1 MGTLWGPLRPSA
13 SLRSWSVE
21 DKFEDGGERKDW
33 NFLAHAHS
41 HLPPG
46 QFLVCSARSLC
57 QFRFQWH
64 LAPSSV
70 PPNHA
75 ATSTTSVHAESG
87 TRPSATALPP
97 MQLALVD
104 TPWMLVGK
112 SATFSGKG
120 NPAGLMPILDVRV
133 REILV

>member
-1 MGTLWGPLRPSA
+1 MG

-21 DKFEDGGERKDW
+21 DKFEDGGER
-33 NFLAHAHS
+33 LE
-41 HLPPG
+41 LPCSCS
-46 QFLVCSARSLC
+46 FSSASWSILVCSARSLC

-87 TRPSATALPP
+87 TRPSATALSP

>member
-1 MGTLWGPLRPSA
+1 MG

-33 NFLAHAHS
+33 NLLALAHSHS

-46 QFLVCSARSLC
+46 QSL
-57 QFRFQWH
+57 FPLPGH
-64 LAPSSV
+64 
-70 PPNHA
+70 
-75 ATSTTSVHAESG
+75 STNSDHAESG
-87 TRPSATALPP
+87 TRLSAIALPQ

-104 TPWMLVGK
+104 TPWMLVVK

-120 NPAGLMPILDVRV
+120 NPAGLTLILDVRV

>member
-1 MGTLWGPLRPSA
+1 MG

-46 QFLVCSARSLC
+46 QSLFALPGHSA
-57 QFRFQWH
+57 RFQWH